1 MIVRRNTSFLVL
13 IIYKMKIKV
22 GVFFG
27 GASVEHEISVIT
39 MNQAISSLN
48 PEKYEIVPIYIAKNG
63 VMYTGDDLLDLYSFK
78 DMEVLLKRC
87 YKVAVV
93 NDGKG
98 VKVIRCPAPFIGK
111 RVLNTIDVAFPIV
124 HGTNCED
131 GTLAGFLTLLGIPF
145 VGPDIVSSSIGMD
158 KILQKKIL
166 RESGLPVVDFVSFY
180 SIEYIKDEE
189 RILKE
194 IDEKLSYPMIV
205 KPANLGSSVGIRKA
219 KNKAE
224 LEEAIEFAMEFTDR
238 VIVEKAVENLKEIN
252 CSVIGDLTES
262 ETSICEEP
270 FFSDE
275 ILSYT
280 DKYIGDGKSKGG
292 TIGGGKTAPV
302 KVGGQKGSTKGGTS
316 SFSNKKIPADI
327 SKEKTEEIQKLTKE
341 VFKVLG
347 CSGVSRVDFL
357 IDTKTDKVYVNEINT
372 IPGALSFYLWEAT
385 GKTFEKELDEIIEIA
400 IKKHRDKQKL
410 TFSYDQNILAMQGS
424 KTGAKTGKFSK

>member
-1 MIVRRNTSFLVL
+1 
-13 IIYKMKIKV
+13 MKIKV

-39 MNQAISSLN
+39 MNQAISSLD

-63 VMYTGDDLLDLYSFK
+63 VMYTGDDLLDLYSFR
-78 DMEVLLKRC
+78 DMDVLLKRC

-98 VKVIRCPAPFIGK
+98 VKVVRCPAPLIGK

-131 GTLAGFLTLLGIPF
+131 GTIAGFVTLLGIPF
-145 VGPDIVSSSIGMD
+145 VGPDILASSIGMD
-158 KILQKKIL
+158 KILQKKVL
-166 RESGLPVVDFVSFY
+166 RESGLPVVDFVAFY
-180 SIEYIKDEE
+180 SLEYIKDEE
-189 RILKE
+189 KILNE
-194 IDEKLSYPMIV
+194 IEEKLTYPMII
-205 KPANLGSSVGIRKA
+205 KPGNLGSSVGIKKA
-219 KNKAE
+219 KNKVE
-224 LEEAIEFAMEFTDR
+224 LEEAIEFAMEFADR
-238 VIVEKAVENLKEIN
+238 IIVEKAVEDLKEIN
-252 CSVIGDLTES
+252 CSVIGNLTET

-270 FFSDE
+270 YFSDE

-280 DKYIGDGKSKGG
+280 DKYIGNGKTKGG
-292 TIGGGKTAPV
+292 TIGGGKGASI
-302 KVGGQKGSTKGGTS
+302 KFGAQKGGAKTS
-316 SFSNKKIPADI
+316 ENNFSNKKIPADI

-357 IDTKTDKVYVNEINT
+357 IDKKTDKVYVNEINT

-385 GKTFEKELDEIIEIA
+385 GKSFEKELDELIEIA
-400 IKKHRDKQKL
+400 IKRHRDKEKL
-410 TFSYDQNILAMQGS
+410 TFSYDQNILAMQGGV
-424 KTGAKTGKFSK
+424 KGAKGTKGMKK

>member
-1 MIVRRNTSFLVL
+1 
-13 IIYKMKIKV
+13 MKIKV

-27 GASVEHEISVIT
+27 GNSVEHEISVIT
-39 MNQAISSLN
+39 MNQAISSLD

-63 VMYTGDDLLDLYSFK
+63 VMYTGDDLLDLYSFR

-98 VKVIRCPAPFIGK
+98 VKVIKTPAPWIGK
-111 RVLNTIDVAFPIV
+111 RVINTIDVAFPIV

-131 GTLAGFLTLLGIPF
+131 GTIAGFVTLLGLPF
-145 VGPDIVSSSIGMD
+145 VGPDILASSIGMD
-158 KILQKKIL
+158 KILQKKVL
-166 RESGLPVVDFVSFY
+166 RQSDIPVVDFVSFY
-180 SIEYIKDEE
+180 SMEYIKDEE
-189 RILKE
+189 KILKE
-194 IDEKLSYPMIV
+194 IEEKLEYPMIV
-205 KPANLGSSVGIRKA
+205 KPGNLGSSVGIRKA

-252 CSVIGDLTES
+252 CSVIGNLTES
-262 ETSICEEP
+262 EASICEEP

-292 TIGGGKTAPV
+292 TISAGKGTSV
-302 KVGGQKGSTKGGTS
+302 KFSGQKGGEKGVNTQ
-316 SFSNKKIPADI
+316 FSNKKIPADI
-327 SKEKTEEIQKLTKE
+327 SKEKTEEIQNLAKE

-347 CSGVSRVDFL
+347 CSGVSRIDFL

-372 IPGALSFYLWEAT
+372 IPGALSYYLWEAT
-385 GKTFEKELDEIIEIA
+385 GKSFEKELDEIIEIA
-400 IKKHRDKQKL
+400 IKRHRDKEKL
-410 TFSYDQNILAMQGS
+410 TFSYDKNILAMQGGT
-424 KTGAKTGKFSK
+424 KGAKGTKTSKI

>member
-1 MIVRRNTSFLVL
+1 
-13 IIYKMKIKV
+13 MKIKV

-27 GASVEHEISVIT
+27 GNSVEHEISVIT
-39 MNQAISSLN
+39 MNQAISSLD

-93 NDGKG
+93 NDGTG
-98 VKVIRCPAPFIGK
+98 VKVVRCPAPWIGK

-131 GTLAGFLTLLGIPF
+131 GTIAGFVTLLGIPF
-145 VGPDIVSSSIGMD
+145 VGPDIMASSIGMD
-158 KILQKKIL
+158 KILQKKVL

-180 SIEYIKDEE
+180 SVEYIKDDEK
-189 RILKE
+189 ILKE
-194 IDEKLSYPMIV
+194 IDEKLTYPMIV
-205 KPANLGSSVGIRKA
+205 KPGNLGSSVGIKKA
-219 KNKAE
+219 KNKVE
-224 LEEAIEFAMEFTDR
+224 LEEAIEFAMEFADR
-238 VIVEKAVENLKEIN
+238 VIVEKAVEDLKEIN
-252 CSVIGDLTES
+252 CSVIGNLTES

-292 TIGGGKTAPV
+292 TIGGAKASPKFGAKTGAN
-302 KVGGQKGSTKGGTS
+302 KGENSQ
-316 SFSNKKIPADI
+316 FANKKIPADI
-327 SKEKTEEIQKLTKE
+327 SEEKAKEIQELTKE
-341 VFKVLG
+341 VFKTLG
-347 CSGVSRVDFL
+347 CSGVARVDFL

-385 GKTFEKELDEIIEIA
+385 GKSFEKELDEIIEIA
-400 IKKHRDKQKL
+400 IKRHRDKEKL
-410 TFSYDQNILAMQGS
+410 TFSYDQNILAMQGGA
-424 KTGAKTGKFSK
+424 KGAKTAKGMKR

>member
-1 MIVRRNTSFLVL
+1 
-13 IIYKMKIKV
+13 MKIKV

-27 GASVEHEISVIT
+27 GNSVEHEISVIT
-39 MNQAISSLN
+39 MNQAISSLD

-63 VMYTGDDLLDLYSFK
+63 VMYTGDDLFDLESFR

-87 YKVAVV
+87 YQVTVV

-98 VKVIRCPAPFIGK
+98 VKVVRCPAPIIGK

-131 GTLAGFLTLLGIPF
+131 GTIAGFLTLLGIPY
-145 VGPDIVSSSIGMD
+145 VGPDILASSIGMD
-158 KILQKKIL
+158 KILQKKVL
-166 RESGLPVVDFVSFY
+166 RESNIPVVDFVAFY
-180 SIEYIKDEE
+180 SMEYIKEE
-189 RILKE
+189 EKILADIE
-194 IDEKLSYPMIV
+194 EKLEYPVIV
-205 KPANLGSSVGIRKA
+205 KPGNLGSSVGIKKA
-219 KNKAE
+219 KNKVE
-224 LEEAIEFAMEFTDR
+224 LEEAIEFAMEFADR

-252 CSVIGDLTES
+252 CSVIGNLTES
-262 ETSICEEP
+262 EASICEEP

-280 DKYIGDGKSKGG
+280 DKYIGDGKTKGG
-292 TIGGGKTAPV
+292 TIGGAKGFGAKTAGL
-302 KVGGQKGSTKGGTS
+302 KSGAKGGQNAE
-316 SFSNKKIPADI
+316 FANKKIPADI
-327 SKEKTEEIQKLTKE
+327 SDEKTKEVQGLAKE

-347 CSGVSRVDFL
+347 CSGVARVDFL

-385 GKTFEKELDEIIEIA
+385 GKTFEKELDEIIDIA
-400 IKKHRDKQKL
+400 LKREREKEKL

-424 KTGAKTGKFSK
+424 KTGAKGGKFRK

>member
-1 MIVRRNTSFLVL
+1 
-13 IIYKMKIKV
+13 MKIKV

-27 GASVEHEISVIT
+27 GNSVEHEISVIT

-93 NDGKG
+93 NDGTG
-98 VKVIRCPAPFIGK
+98 VKVVRCPAPWIGK

-131 GTLAGFLTLLGIPF
+131 GTIAGFVTLLGIPF
-145 VGPDIVSSSIGMD
+145 VGPDIMASSIGMD
-158 KILQKKIL
+158 KILQKKVL

-180 SIEYIKDEE
+180 SVEYIKDDEK
-189 RILKE
+189 ILKE
-194 IDEKLSYPMIV
+194 IDEKLTYPMIV
-205 KPANLGSSVGIRKA
+205 KPGNLGSSVGIKKA
-219 KNKAE
+219 KNKVE
-224 LEEAIEFAMEFTDR
+224 LEEAIEFAMEFADR
-238 VIVEKAVENLKEIN
+238 VIVEKAVEDLKEIN
-252 CSVIGDLTES
+252 CSVIGNLTES

-292 TIGGGKTAPV
+292 TIGGAKASPKLGAKS
-302 KVGGQKGSTKGGTS
+302 GSAKGGNS
-316 SFSNKKIPADI
+316 QFANKKIPADI
-327 SKEKTEEIQKLTKE
+327 SEEKSKEIQELTKE
-341 VFKVLG
+341 VFKTLG
-347 CSGVSRVDFL
+347 CSGVARVDFL

-385 GKTFEKELDEIIEIA
+385 GKSFEKELDEIIEIA
-400 IKKHRDKQKL
+400 IKRHRDKEKL
-410 TFSYDQNILAMQGS
+410 TFSYDQNILAMQGGEKGT
-424 KTGAKTGKFSK
+424 KTAKGMKR